1 MGIDESSD
9 GDEAN
14 GMPQASGE
22 RHEHS
27 ERLVFS
33 GLTAVVMV
41 VPPLPVFALLSS
53 SQAPVI
59 AVLPVGF
66 YGPSIVVGRLRRPP
80 NVIIP
85 VTRVV
90 RPVSCRDAGRAGCKG
105 EHQEGQ
111 REKAADYCPHSSSD
125 SYLTSVIR
133 KDFGVRRVQE
143 S

>member
-1 MGIDESSD
+1 MLAVPGSLLQSRD
-9 GDEAN
+9 GHRRIIGRRRGEWN
-14 GMPQASGE
+14 ASGVRE
-22 RHEHS
+22 RHES
-27 ERLVFS
+27 RVS
-33 GLTAVVMV
+33 GLTAGVMGV
-41 VPPLPVFALLSS
+41 APLPVFGLLSS

-125 SYLTSVIR
+125 SCLTSVI
-133 KDFGVRRVQE
+133 
-143 S
+143 